1 MLGFETD
8 LALNSQLPGIVVALA
23 IGLLIGAEREWS
35 QRLEKA
41 ERVMAGIRTFGLLGL
56 LGGLSTLLNEVFGA
70 HAWAVVLLAVS
81 LLVVAGYVAEARVT
95 QDWGMTTEVAML
107 TTFVLGVLAGSGKPI
122 MAGVSGVVVAALL
135 SLKGVLHTRVHQL
148 KPNEVSGALK
158 LLFISVVILPLLPN
172 QAIGPLQVFNPYVIW
187 WMVVLIAALEFA
199 AYMAIRVTGERN
211 GILLTAGLGGMVSS
225 TAMTLTLAKLS
236 RTFDKPDI
244 IAAGLLLTAG
254 LMFPRVLIVCGVLAP
269 DLIPHLAMPLGAAT
283 LIYLVGAGWFAIKA
297 RQLLSHEAQPL
308 GASLQNPFDIRSALK
323 FTAIL
328 VVIMFAVELSRRYF
342 GDSGVYIMA
351 GISGGADVDAITL
364 SLSRLVGTEL
374 TAQVASHAILIAAL
388 SNSLVKLALAWG
400 IAGNTTGWRV
410 APFLGITVLTI
421 ASMMIWSR

>member
-8 LALNSQLPGIVVALA
+8 LVLNNHLPGIVVALA

-35 QRLEKA
+35 QRLEQT

-56 LGGLSTLLNEVFGA
+56 LGGLSTVLNDLFGA

-95 QDWGMTTEVAML
+95 NDWGMTTEVAML
-107 TTFVLGVLAGSGKPI
+107 ITFVLGVLASSGKPI
-122 MAGVSGVVVAALL
+122 MAGVLGVVVAALL
-135 SLKGVLHTRVHQL
+135 SLKGVLHTQVHQL

-158 LLFISVVILPLLPN
+158 LLFISVVILPLLPD
-172 QAIGPLQVFNPYVIW
+172 QVMGPLQIFNPYVIW

-199 AYMAIRVTGERN
+199 AYVAIRVTGEQN

-236 RTFDKPDI
+236 RALEKPDMVT
-244 IAAGLLLTAG
+244 AGLLLTAG

-269 DLIPHLAMPLGAAT
+269 DLIPHLAMPLAAAT
-283 LIYLVGAGWFAIKA
+283 LIYSVGAGWFAIKGRHRTSNEA
-297 RQLLSHEAQPL
+297 RPL
-308 GASLQNPFDIRSALK
+308 GASVQNPFDIKSALK
-323 FTAIL
+323 FTVIL
-328 VVIMFAVELSRRYF
+328 VVIMFAVEIGRRYF
-342 GDSGVYIMA
+342 GDSGLFIMA

-364 SLSRLVGTEL
+364 SLSRLVGDEL
-374 TAQVASHAILIAAL
+374 TAEVASQAILLAAL
-388 SNSLVKLALAWG
+388 SNSLVKLALAWI
-400 IAGNTTGWRV
+400 IAGNNIGLKV
-410 APFLGITVLTI
+410 APFLGLTVLTVS
-421 ASMMIWSR
+421 SMML